1 MRKIFIVLLVLL
13 PAIVFASD
21 WKSENIKDFSFMW
34 RFEGS
39 NLEVK
44 VSYPGTGWVAVGFG
58 AENKMKGANII
69 IGSVDDGVLTIEDHY
84 GNSPISHKEDTR
96 LDGTDDIISS
106 SGTESDG
113 VTSIEFTIPVSSG
126 DQNDKPLVEG
136 NVYRVIFAASNSDNL
151 GRIHRT
157 ATGKDIKL

>member
-1 MRKIFIVLLVLL
+1 MKKILIILLILL
-13 PAIVFASD
+13 PATVFASD

-44 VSYPGTGWVAVGFG
+44 LSYPGTGWVAVGFG

-69 IGSVDDGVLTIEDHY
+69 IGSVDKGELTIEDHY
-84 GNSPISHKEDTR
+84 GNSPISHKEDVR
-96 LDGTDDIISS
+96 LDGSNDIISA
-106 SGTESDG
+106 SGTESGG
-113 VTSIEFTIPVSSG
+113 VTTIEFTIPLSSG
-126 DQNDKPLVEG
+126 DENDKELVEG
-136 NVYRVIFAASNSDNL
+136 KVYRVIFAASNSDNL